1 MKNNSKTII
10 EAIKSGKNQEALQY
24 LYKDPLNKI
33 KKFVLKNSGSLDD
46 AHDVFQEAVITLYHY
61 IYEGKYNEAYDLD
74 GFLYRVARNKW
85 VDMVRKNRKISKEDA
100 PDVAGEDNPLE
111 EMISEERMSAFRLV
125 FSQLED
131 NCRKMLSLSVFEKKT
146 MKEIAGLMD
155 YKDES
160 VAKNMNYKCKK
171 KLSALIH
178 GSPELLKALKY

>member
-1 MKNNSKTII
+1 MTNNSKIII
-10 EAIKSGKNQEALQY
+10 EAIKSGRNQEALNY

-33 KKFVLKNSGSLDD
+33 KSFILKNSGSVDD

-61 IYEGKYNEAYDLD
+61 IHEGKYKNEYDVD

-85 VDMVRKNRKISKEDA
+85 VDITRKNRKISKEEV
-100 PDVAGEDNPLE
+100 PDMAADVNQLDD
-111 EMISEERMSAFRLV
+111 MISEERMSTFKLV
-125 FSQLED
+125 FSKLEE

-146 MKEIAGLMD
+146 MKEIASLMD

-171 KLSALIH
+171 KLSELIH
-178 GSPELLKALKY
+178 KSPEFLKALKY

>member
-1 MKNNSKTII
+1 MTNNSKIII

-33 KKFVLKNSGSLDD
+33 KKFVLKNSGTIDD
-46 AHDVFQEAVITLYHY
+46 AHDVFQEAVMTLYHY
-61 IYEGKYNEAYDLD
+61 VYEGKYNDEYDLD

-85 VDMVRKNRKISKEDA
+85 IDMIRKNSKISKEEA
-100 PDVAGEDNPLE
+100 PDIAGDANQLE
-111 EMISEERMSAFRLV
+111 EMISEERMSAFRMV
-125 FSQLED
+125 FRKLEE
-131 NCRKMLSLSVFEKKT
+131 NCRKMLSLSVFEKKS
-146 MKEIAGLMD
+146 MKEIARLMD

-171 KLSALIH
+171 KLSSIIH